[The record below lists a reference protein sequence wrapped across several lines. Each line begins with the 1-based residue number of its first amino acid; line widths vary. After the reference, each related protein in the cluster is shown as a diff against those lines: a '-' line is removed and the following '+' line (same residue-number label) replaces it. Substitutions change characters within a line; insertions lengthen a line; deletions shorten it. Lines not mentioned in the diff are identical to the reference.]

1 MEADTR
7 ILTISVTD
15 EEPYMAMEV
24 ANKIREVAT
33 DYINKVMKAQVATRV
48 DAAQLPEIPIGKS
61 SKKVAMIAGMI
72 GAMGVAGV
80 LCMATY

>member
-15 EEPYMAMEV
+15 EDPYMAMEV
-24 ANKIREVAT
+24 ANIVREVAT
-33 DYINKVMKAQVATRV
+33 DYINKVMKVQVATRV

-61 SKKVAMIAGMI
+61 SKKAAVIAGII